1 MPMQGEAI
9 EFDEHARTQ
18 EIHMISS
25 HTNRQ
30 TYAKTQNQVYSGQ
43 PSTSFEPMTFSNTPF
58 PTGDKGGMRS
68 RRARNADRRPRWRY
82 AFVSCMVVLDI
93 AVMLLSLL
101 ISLLVNGEA
110 YVTIVRSMPFEL
122 FLFCFSLIWVLCLA
136 LAGTY
141 HRHLMA
147 DGYELYAKIIN
158 ASLLTVLLYCSL
170 SFTLNLDLPRIALIT
185 APVIAF
191 FLAVIERWQMRMS
204 LHRNRR
210 NGRCK
215 YKTVL
220 VGSSTGINAALRT
233 MADYSN
239 WGYEPIAV
247 CPIEADLH
255 EPDAYVVTS
264 FVPDPNI
271 PGADKLKVIPF
282 NSAFPRTCESL
293 GAQEVYI
300 ADVLSRDSEM
310 LHGMSLAIESLG
322 MELALS
328 VSLADISGH
337 RLYLRN
343 TTEQPVLLASLP
355 QYTNSAYAVK
365 RVLDIVCSALA
376 LIISSPLMLGVAIAI
391 KLDDGGPVFFSQTRI
406 GLHGRPFKMYKF
418 RSMVTNAEELKKK
431 LAEENGQSDRF
442 IFKIKDD
449 PRITKIGHFIRK
461 TSLDEFPQFFNVLK
475 GDISLVGPRP
485 ALPEEVARYGSL
497 YSARLLV
504 KPGITGPW
512 QVSGRSDLSQEQSE
526 YLDVSYIENWSITG
540 DLAILAKTVLVVFR
554 GTGSY

>member
-1 MPMQGEAI
+1 MQGEAI
-9 EFDEHARTQ
+9 DFDGCARTQ

-30 TYAKTQNQVYSGQ
+30 TYAKTQNQAYSGQ
-43 PSTSFEPMTFSNTPF
+43 PSASFEPMTFSNTPF
-58 PTGDKGGMRS
+58 PTGDKGSARS
-68 RRARNADRRPRWRY
+68 RGMHDARRRPRWRY

-110 YVTIVRSMPFEL
+110 YVTIVRFMPFEL
-122 FLFCFSLIWVLCLA
+122 FLFCFSLIWMLCLA

-170 SFTLNLDLPRIALIT
+170 SFTLNLDLPRTVLIT

-220 VGSSTGINAALRT
+220 VGSSVGINTALRT

-376 LIISSPLMLGVAIAI
+376 LIVFSPLLLGVAIAI

-431 LAEENGQSDRF
+431 LAEESGQSDRF
-442 IFKIKDD
+442 IFKMKDD

-475 GDISLVGPRP
+475 GDMSLVGPRP

>member
-170 SFTLNLDLPRIALIT
+170 SFTLNLDLPRTALIT

-191 FLAVIERWQMRMS
+191 FLAVIERW
-204 LHRNRR
+204 
-210 NGRCK
+210 
-215 YKTVL
+215 
-220 VGSSTGINAALRT
+220 
-233 MADYSN
+233 
-239 WGYEPIAV
+239 
-247 CPIEADLH
+247 
-255 EPDAYVVTS
+255 
-264 FVPDPNI
+264 
-271 PGADKLKVIPF
+271 
-282 NSAFPRTCESL
+282 
-293 GAQEVYI
+293 
-300 ADVLSRDSEM
+300 
-310 LHGMSLAIESLG
+310 
-322 MELALS
+322 
-328 VSLADISGH
+328 
-337 RLYLRN
+337 
-343 TTEQPVLLASLP
+343 
-355 QYTNSAYAVK
+355 
-365 RVLDIVCSALA
+365 
-376 LIISSPLMLGVAIAI
+376 
-391 KLDDGGPVFFSQTRI
+391 
-406 GLHGRPFKMYKF
+406 
-418 RSMVTNAEELKKK
+418 
-431 LAEENGQSDRF
+431 
-442 IFKIKDD
+442 
-449 PRITKIGHFIRK
+449 
-461 TSLDEFPQFFNVLK
+461 
-475 GDISLVGPRP
+475 
-485 ALPEEVARYGSL
+485 
-497 YSARLLV
+497 
-504 KPGITGPW
+504 
-512 QVSGRSDLSQEQSE
+512 
-526 YLDVSYIENWSITG
+526 
-540 DLAILAKTVLVVFR
+540 
-554 GTGSY
+554 